1 MLSQKHTISKWP
13 NRTIEQVRSATGGQ
27 LSTADVLELLDMAD
41 GDVNR
46 AVNMYLNKPGKVREI
61 CIIVHVG
68 GTRCVT
74 SSTDHYMK
82 IHARITLF
90 VEFIRTCIFLFLFYV

>member
-61 CIIVHVG
+61 CIIVVHVG
-68 GTRCVT
+68 GTCWWYSLCNFQYRSLYENTC
-74 SSTDHYMK
+74 SYN
-82 IHARITLF
+82 F
-90 VEFIRTCIFLFLFYV
+90 VC